1 MSGFKGLAKTP
12 TPDSLA
18 ILPALGAA
26 IQCIVLLATGGYTG
40 TLPMMT
46 GPAALVLCLNAVGRR
61 LNAVTVSE
69 NFQLVSAKVEHSVAY
84 RLKDAGAL
92 KAVSQGPGRAAPQC
106 AGQPPDPNFPQ
117 LFDQQCCPR
126 HQ

>member
-1 MSGFKGLAKTP
+1 MP

-92 KAVSQGPGRAAPQC
+92 KAVSQGLAEPHPSVLVSRPTQI
-106 AGQPPDPNFPQ
+106 FRS
-117 LFDQQCCPR
+117 F
-126 HQ
+126 